1 MATTAVEKS
10 KTRSDLAQL
19 AGRGPFSAVAILAG
33 VLVGYSVFALLLGGA
48 VAILRADGSTLDL
61 SENWS
66 DLGNRGG
73 LLLGGLLFV
82 SYLLAGYITGRM
94 AWRRGAAHG
103 LLLVLGSI
111 ILVAVA
117 AGLLAALT
125 QPEDVKGI
133 TDSLRSFGVPTTG
146 EEWRS
151 VGPVVLVASLGG
163 MLLGALAGGV
173 IGERWFTKVSRR
185 AIDAELDLRDRL
197 EVDDEHELVSTD
209 DRVAKAEQ
217 RGDGNG
223 HRARTGSTDDEPEV
237 IELDSLNKDELYHL
251 AQEEDIAGRSL
262 MTKEQ
267 LADALGKQR
276 PDTLQRD

>member
-19 AGRGPFSAVAILAG
+19 AGRGPFSAVALLAG
-33 VLVGYSVFALLLGGA
+33 VLVGYAVFALLLSGA
-48 VAILRADGSTLDL
+48 VAILRANGSTLDL

-82 SYLLAGYITGRM
+82 SYLFAGYITGRM

-111 ILVAVA
+111 ILVGVV
-117 AGLLAALT
+117 AGLLAVLT
-125 QPEDVKGI
+125 RPDDVKGI

-146 EEWRS
+146 EEWRNVS
-151 VGPVVLVASLGG
+151 PVVWVASLGG
-163 MLLGALAGGV
+163 MLLGSLAGGL

-185 AIDAELDLRDRL
+185 AINAELDLRDRL
-197 EVDDEHELVSTD
+197 EVDDEQGLVPVDDSAAKVETD
-209 DRVAKAEQ
+209 
-217 RGDGNG
+217 DGNG
-223 HRARTGSTDDEPEV
+223 HRARTGTTGDQPEV
-237 IELDSLNKDELYHL
+237 IELDELNKDELYHL
-251 AQEEDIAGRSL
+251 AQEEDIAGRSQ

-267 LADALGKQR
+267 LAEALSKQR
-276 PDTLQRD
+276 PDTLQRG

>member
-1 MATTAVEKS
+1 VEKS

-48 VAILRADGSTLDL
+48 VAILRANGSTLDL

-125 QPEDVKGI
+125 QPDDVKGI

-151 VGPVVLVASLGG
+151 VGPVVLVTSLGG
-163 MLLGALAGGV
+163 MLLGSLAGGM

-185 AIDAELDLRDRL
+185 AINAELDLRDRL

-209 DRVAKAEQ
+209 DRVPKAEQ

-267 LADALGKQR
+267 LADALSKQR
-276 PDTLQRD
+276 SDTVQRD